1 MTMLRSI
8 GIGVLAVVL
17 AIFEVLALVF
27 SAIVVTLVIVTAF
40 IVRACAD
47 AVERRRLRRG
57 SRVVPIRA

>member
-8 GIGVLAVVL
+8 GIGVLAVAL
-17 AIFEVLALVF
+17 AIVEVLALVF

-47 AVERRRLRRG
+47 PVERRRLRRG